1 MKNLFTLVVLVCFSF
16 TMANAQNKA
25 AAKAEK
31 VTKMESK
38 EALKKA
44 QPATKKIEAA
54 QLEQKRTNVR
64 RIDANNSKGIVL
76 TEEQKKART
85 KENAAKADQNLRTK
99 EEK

>member
-44 QPATKKIEAA
+44 QPAAKKIEAA
-54 QLEQKRTNVR
+54 QLEQKRSNITR
-64 RIDANNSKGIVL
+64 LDASKTKKIVL
-76 TEEQKKART
+76 TEEQKKAIT
-85 KENAAKADQNLRTK
+85 KERAVKAD
-99 EEK
+99 